1 MPSPTKPPEPPGET
15 PGTPNGRA
23 FACSFRDRRTSLGS
37 FSQLLIGGSQ
47 NDHSH
52 ELLGSNLKTE
62 EIEEDNMALQVE
74 VAGFGLCQTNDPY
87 SLFVVCVQQEN
98 FEAWTVYR
106 NFHSFVQ
113 LREQIIVNH
122 PDIPPLIECDVMTLN
137 VDMLE
142 SYRIS

>member
-1 MPSPTKPPEPPGET
+1 
-15 PGTPNGRA
+15 
-23 FACSFRDRRTSLGS
+23 
-37 FSQLLIGGSQ
+37 
-47 NDHSH
+47 
-52 ELLGSNLKTE
+52 
-62 EIEEDNMALQVE
+62 MALQVE

-106 NFHSFVQ
+106 NFQSFVQ

-122 PDIPPLIECDVMTLN
+122 PDIPALIECDVMTLN

-142 SYRIS
+142 SCRIS